1 MSIGGNIVEKS
12 SMTLKLLVCAVERQ
26 YLGIN
31 WERIRAECHWFALTF
46 VGLDGFSLCM
56 LN

>member
-1 MSIGGNIVEKS
+1 
-12 SMTLKLLVCAVERQ
+12 MTPKLLASIVERQ
-26 YLGIN
+26 CLGIN
-31 WERIRAECHWFALTF
+31 WERIREECHWFAVTF